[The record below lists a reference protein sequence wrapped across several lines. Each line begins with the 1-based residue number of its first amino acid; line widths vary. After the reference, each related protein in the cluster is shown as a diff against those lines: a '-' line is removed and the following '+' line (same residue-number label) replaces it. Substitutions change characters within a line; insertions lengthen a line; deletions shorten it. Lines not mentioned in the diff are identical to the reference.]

1 MTGLFEQAQRYH
13 RAREFAEAERLYR
26 AVLAKEPDHSAAL
39 AMLGLVMY
47 QRGQLPQAAELMHRA
62 AALAPDKPATLH
74 NLCEVLRKLGRHAEA
89 IETGRRAA
97 ALMPDSPDVRFNL
110 ANALRDAGQRE
121 EACARY
127 QEALRLKPDH
137 ASAHFNLG
145 QMRLEQGQFREA
157 MESFRRA
164 VAANPHHA
172 NALINLAGVAQRL
185 GELAEAERAYLGAID
200 HEPAVSA
207 LHVNLAGVLMK
218 QGRVPEALQS
228 YRHALEL
235 RPADAIAHSGLL
247 LGMNY
252 LAECSPEAIFAESRR
267 WNQVHAAPL
276 ARTTVTH
283 CNGRDLSRRL
293 RIGYVSAD
301 FADHPVS
308 RWIGPV
314 LAAHDRSAFELFCY
328 SSTPVP
334 DARTEELRRHA
345 DQWHEVLRLSDEQLA
360 VMVRQ
365 HQIDILVDLSGHTAG
380 NRLLAFAR
388 RPAPVQM
395 SWLGYPATTGL
406 DAIDYVLTD
415 ALLDPPGQTEQ
426 LHSER
431 LLRLPDVH
439 ACFVPPADAPEVA
452 ALPMERAGYVTFG
465 CFNNFAKVRYDI
477 IETWAGL
484 LRDLPGSRLL
494 LKSSSAIDRALK
506 DRLPEALTAYG
517 VSRDRIEVHGR
528 SDSYAD
534 HLRMYGRVDIA
545 LDTYPYCGATTT
557 CEALHMGVPVVTLAG
572 EARVSRMGLSL
583 LTNLGLPQLVAR
595 SFEEYQRIA
604 KQLAGDPRQ
613 LADLRAG
620 LRQRLLASP
629 LAQAQR
635 FARQLETTY
644 CEVWRA
650 HCGGRVAAT
659 PG

>member
-1 MTGLFEQAQRYH
+1 MTELFEQAQRYH
-13 RAREFAEAERLYR
+13 RAREFVEAERMYQV
-26 AVLAKEPDHSAAL
+26 VLAQEPNHSAAL
-39 AMLGLVMY
+39 AMLGLLMY
-47 QRGQLPQAAELMHRA
+47 QRGQLPQAAELMQRA
-62 AALAPDKPATLH
+62 VALAPDKPAILH

-89 IETGRRAA
+89 VDTGRRAA

-110 ANALRDAGQRE
+110 ANAFRDAGQRE
-121 EACARY
+121 EACAAY
-127 QEALRLKPDH
+127 QQALCLKPDY

-145 QMRLEQGQFREA
+145 QMRLEQGKLPEA

-185 GELAEAERAYLGAID
+185 GELVEAERAYLGAID
-200 HEPAVSA
+200 HEPTVSA

-218 QGRVPEALQS
+218 QGRVPEALQC

-235 RPADAIAHSGLL
+235 RPGDMIAHSGLL

-252 LAECSPEAIFAESRR
+252 LAESSPQAIFTESRR

-276 ARTTVTH
+276 TPTTLTH
-283 CNGRDLSRRL
+283 SNDRDPSRRL

-301 FADHPVS
+301 FADHPVA

-314 LAAHDRSAFELFCY
+314 LAAHDRSSVEVFCY
-328 SSTPVP
+328 SSTPCP
-334 DARTEELRRHA
+334 DARTDELRRHA
-345 DQWHEVLRLSDEQLA
+345 DQWHDVHRLSDEQLSA
-360 VMVRQ
+360 MARQ

-431 LLRLPDVH
+431 LLRLPDCH
-439 ACFVPPADAPEVA
+439 ACFAPPADAPEVA
-452 ALPMERAGYVTFG
+452 ALPMAQAGRVTFG
-465 CFNNFAKVRYDI
+465 CFNNFAKIRYDI

-484 LRDLPGSRLL
+484 LRDLPDSRLL

-528 SDSYAD
+528 SDSYTD
-534 HLRMYGRVDIA
+534 HLRMYGRVDVA

-557 CEALHMGVPVVTLAG
+557 CEALYMGVPVVTVAG
-572 EARVSRMGLSL
+572 QARVSRMGLSL
-583 LTNLGLPQLVAR
+583 LTNLGLPQLVAQ
-595 SFEEYQRIA
+595 SFEEYQQMAIR
-604 KQLAGDPRQ
+604 LAGDPRQ

-620 LRQRLLASP
+620 LRQRLLSSP
-629 LAQAQR
+629 IAQAQR
-635 FARQLETTY
+635 FTRQLETAY
-644 CEVWRA
+644 REAWRA
-650 HCGGRVAAT
+650 HCGGRAAT
-659 PG
+659 PD